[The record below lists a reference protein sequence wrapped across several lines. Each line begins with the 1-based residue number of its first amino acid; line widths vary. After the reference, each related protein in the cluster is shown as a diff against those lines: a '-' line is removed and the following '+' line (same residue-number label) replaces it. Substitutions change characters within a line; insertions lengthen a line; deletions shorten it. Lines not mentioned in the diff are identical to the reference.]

1 MKSLLKIIFIY
12 IYLKKVVG
20 LFDVVFEGGAIGVKF
35 WLVGVGEVSV
45 GEEVVIFGRL
55 GFVGSI

>member
-1 MKSLLKIIFIY
+1 MIFFY

-20 LFDVVFEGGAIGVKF
+20 LFDIVFEGGAIGVKF